1 MFRKPAV
8 HRKYPVRATLS
19 KVVREICYE
28 FLKRGCVNKIVCETI
43 RMSEVPRSM
52 LTGRWGVRVRPVV
65 ATISLWYWDL
75 KITLK
80 IMRSIVLTIFCRS
93 LGMNRIIPSLV
104 MAITAASPPV
114 VFNALN
120 KIL

>member
-1 MFRKPAV
+1 
-8 HRKYPVRATLS
+8 
-19 KVVREICYE
+19 
-28 FLKRGCVNKIVCETI
+28 
-43 RMSEVPRSM
+43 M